1 MLWDIYLYLSCLL
14 VHLLILKY
22 LVFLFIK
29 MQGCYSLASI
39 TEVNTLSYILL
50 TTSEKK
56 CAKRSLH
63 SVLGHY
69 PEKGPPTGCPQC
81 LLE

>member
-22 LVFLFIK
+22 LVFLFIE

-56 CAKRSLH
+56 VQKEVCIVWDIMLRKVHQQDVPSA
-63 SVLGHY
+63 
-69 PEKGPPTGCPQC
+69 C
-81 LLE
+81 